1 MERTII
7 RIKDLPA
14 GEFFIWGPGNNKE
27 VAEDSVWIR
36 EGYDRATKKF
46 IVRKWSDINKEK
58 LIDGERLVFVD
69 FIF

>member
-14 GEFFIWGPGNNKE
+14 GEYFIWSPGNNKE
-27 VAEDSVWIR
+27 VAEHSVWIR
-36 EGYDRATKKF
+36 EGYNQKEKKYT
-46 IVRKWSDINKEK
+46 VRKWSDINKEK
-58 LIDGERLVFVD
+58 LIDGERLVFTD

>member
-14 GEFFIWGPGNNKE
+14 GEFFIWEPGNNKE
-27 VAEDSVWIR
+27 VSENSVWIR
-36 EGYDRATKKF
+36 EEYDRTEKKY
-46 IVRKWSDINKEK
+46 IVRKWSNINKEK
-58 LIDGERLVFVD
+58 LIDGERLVFMD